1 MILKNNLYSIDLFKT
16 LILFSIFSTL
26 LITTKIIS
34 YKIIYFFQIFCF
46 FFLAHK
52 YKFIKIQRIF
62 FFNLIVLTILLFN
75 YNREMIYLITLC
87 IFSSLIDFKKENS
100 KKIQLDLKYIV
111 FYLVIVLY
119 FLKSYSSNWSILK
132 VMEHKNFFPTCCW
145 RMEYFSLNA
154 NLTSVLLLSISAI
167 LLSNLNKSKFLIY
180 YFFTGLMIL
189 FLTSSKSGTLL
200 FIFYLLL
207 IIFNI
212 KKLKLLIFF
221 ILINFFLIFSSIW
234 LVKNFDNP
242 YESKNRVDQVQ
253 VYKKICENIDN
264 KFIKYFSNC
273 LPDGYNEK
281 RKKEGLFQRNYV
293 EKNNI
298 LNFLG
303 MASYYKFYTYGLTL
317 QNIRQNYKYFIL
329 PNGLE
334 KLLNEKKI
342 TYKQIKN
349 DFSAHSFILQSIHKY
364 GFVYFIFLIINL
376 YYIYLNYKNMELFMP
391 FLISSTFLSLDIMLF
406 FPIIILQIYLAN
418 NYVYKKN

>member
-1 MILKNNLYSIDLFKT
+1 MILKNNLNSVHLFKT
-16 LILFSIFSTL
+16 LVLLSIFSTL
-26 LITTKIIS
+26 LVTTKIIS
-34 YKIIYFFQIFCF
+34 YKIVYFFQIFCF
-46 FFLAHK
+46 FFLAYK
-52 YKFIKIQRIF
+52 YKFIKINKIF
-62 FFNLIVLTILLFN
+62 FFNLFVLTILLFN
-75 YNREMIYLITLC
+75 YNREMVYLITLC
-87 IFSSLIDFKKENS
+87 MFSSLIEFKKEDL
-100 KKIQLDLKYIV
+100 KKIQLDLKYII
-111 FYLVIVLY
+111 FYLFIVLY
-119 FLKSYSSNWSILK
+119 FLESYGNNLSILE
-132 VMEHKNFFPTCCW
+132 VMEDRNFFPICCF

-154 NLTSVLLLSISAI
+154 NLTSVLLLSISVL
-167 LLSNLNKSKFLIY
+167 LLSNLNKNKFLIY
-180 YFFTGLMIL
+180 FFITGALIL
-189 FLTSSKSGTLL
+189 YLTSSKSGTLL

-212 KKLKLLIFF
+212 KRFKIFMIF
-221 ILINFFLIFSSIW
+221 ILINFLLIFSSMW
-234 LVKNFDNP
+234 LVKNFDSP
-242 YESKNRVDQVQ
+242 YESKNRVEQVQ

-264 KFIKYFSNC
+264 KLIKYFSNC
-273 LPDGYNEK
+273 LTDAYKER
-281 RKKEGLFQRNYV
+281 RKGDDPKNYV
-293 EKNNI
+293 QKNNI
-298 LNFLG
+298 INFLG
-303 MASYYKFYTYGLTL
+303 MASYYKFYTYGLTI
-317 QNIRQNYKYFIL
+317 QNIKENYKYFIF